1 MLDTLPVIKINSHRK
16 CRDTIIS
23 LPHPVKSFVVPVRC
37 RSGIQKADTFI
48 SRRVF
53 ISGSRGCLAEI
64 PTASAFGKFFD
75 SSNYYLSF
83 VCSTRARIYS
93 YLITISLIDSK
104 YKSSGRLIGTDH

>member
-1 MLDTLPVIKINSHRK
+1 MLDTLPVIKINSRRK